1 MPFPFGSEMPWDS
14 TGQEEVSQSLVC
26 MHVTCLYI
34 IEGFFMSATQ
44 VYLWSKAFGFYNQSN
59 ATLDAVLAYS
69 PRLPSWAYQG
79 NKYGVSTGR
88 ALVVHDSLLHRN
100 LDFFLRT
107 SLSA

>member
-44 VYLWSKAFGFYNQSN
+44 VYLWSKAFGFFVASM
-59 ATLDAVLAYS
+59 
-69 PRLPSWAYQG
+69 
-79 NKYGVSTGR
+79 
-88 ALVVHDSLLHRN
+88 LVVWWFRGSL
-100 LDFFLRT
+100 
-107 SLSA
+107 AWC